1 MVPEKTS
8 GDILYRAPTVGELID
23 RRPMSR
29 YQIWTM
35 ALCGMVIVLDGF
47 DTQSIGF
54 LAPSMAE
61 TLRVPVKT
69 FGPIFAAALVGL
81 MISSMLSGPIADRW
95 GRKGPIVACTLIFGM
110 FAMLTARCTSFN
122 ELLAFRFLTG
132 LGLGGALSNS
142 VALMSEYAPKRLL
155 AVIVSIMFCGMPAGA
170 VLATQVSAVML
181 PRWGWQSVF
190 YAGGVLP
197 ITLAL
202 LLVAILPESVRYME
216 VSGAKQQKI
225 SRILARIS
233 PDLRDTAFSR
243 SVHEDQR
250 KNAPVVNLFTEGRAA
265 GTILLWIPFFMNLL
279 MLYFVVFWLPALL
292 RQTGKPVSAGITA
305 VMLFSAGGIVGSFL
319 EGGFMNRWGQMQ
331 VLFAGFLATTLLIAS
346 LAYSNSFPL
355 MMAITLVLGFVVQ
368 GAQGGLSA
376 VAATFY
382 PTSIRSTGI
391 GWCLGVGRIGSIV
404 GPMLGGVMLKLD
416 WSPRQI
422 LLAGSIPALCAAAA
436 TFTSLRFGSNVA
448 VEQQQAGIVAEP
460 TVMH

>member
-1 MVPEKTS
+1 MGRP
-8 GDILYRAPTVGELID
+8 PTVSEIID
-23 RRPMSR
+23 QQPMGR
-29 YQIWTM
+29 FQIWTM
-35 ALCGMVIVLDGF
+35 ALCGLVIVLDGF

-61 TLRVPVKT
+61 TLHVPVKT

-95 GRKGPIVACTLIFGM
+95 GRKGPIVACTLIFGT

-155 AVIVSIMFCGMPAGA
+155 AVIVSMMFCGMPTGA
-170 VLATQVSAVML
+170 VLGTQVSAVML

-190 YAGGVLP
+190 YAGGILP
-197 ITLAL
+197 LTLAL
-202 LLVAILPESVRYME
+202 LLIVILPESVRYLE
-216 VSGAKQQKI
+216 VSGANQRKI
-225 SRILARIS
+225 SKILARIS
-233 PDLRDTAFSR
+233 PELADAPISH
-243 SVHEDQR
+243 SEHQDQR
-250 KNAPVVNLFTEGRAA
+250 RNAPVVNLFTEGRAA

-292 RQTGKPVSAGITA
+292 RETGKPVSAGITA
-305 VMLFSAGGIVGSFL
+305 IMLFSVGGIAGSFV
-319 EGGFMNRWGQMQ
+319 EGGFMNRWGAFP
-331 VLFAGFLATTLLIAS
+331 VLLTEFLCTTLLIAS

-355 MMAITLVLGFVVQ
+355 MMSITFVLGFVVQ

-382 PTSIRSTGI
+382 PISIRSTGI
-391 GWCLGVGRIGSIV
+391 GWCLGIGRIGSIV

-436 TFTSLRFGSNVA
+436 TFLSLRLRTNLPA
-448 VEQQQAGIVAEP
+448 EQQNADLAEESA
-460 TVMH
+460 VLH

>member
-1 MVPEKTS
+1 ME
-8 GDILYRAPTVGELID
+8 RAPTVSEIID
-23 RRPMSR
+23 RRPMGR

-54 LAPSMAE
+54 LAPSMAD

-95 GRKGPIVACTLIFGM
+95 GRKWPIVACTLIFGT
-110 FAMLTARCTSFN
+110 FAMLTARCTSFDQ
-122 ELLAFRFLTG
+122 LLAFRFLTG

-155 AVIVSIMFCGMPAGA
+155 AVIVSIMFCGMPTGA
-170 VLATQVSAVML
+170 VLGTQVSAVML

-197 ITLAL
+197 LTLAL
-202 LLVAILPESVRYME
+202 LLIAILPESVRYLE
-216 VSGAKQQKI
+216 VSGANQRKVSK
-225 SRILARIS
+225 ILARIS
-233 PDLRDTAFSR
+233 PELAEAPVSTSE
-243 SVHEDQR
+243 HQDQR
-250 KNAPVVNLFTEGRAA
+250 RNAPVINLFTQGRAA
-265 GTILLWIPFFMNLL
+265 GTVLLWIPYFMNLL
-279 MLYFVVFWLPALL
+279 MLYFIVFWLPALL
-292 RQTGKPVSAGITA
+292 RQTGKPVTAGMTA
-305 VMLFSAGGIVGSFL
+305 IMLFSVGGIAGSFV
-319 EGGFMNRWGQMQ
+319 EGNLMNRWGAFP
-331 VLFAGFLATTLLIAS
+331 VLLTEFLCTTLLIAS
-346 LAYSNSFPL
+346 LAYSTLFPL
-355 MMAITLVLGFVVQ
+355 MMTITFVLGFVVQ

-382 PTSIRSTGI
+382 PISIRSTGI

-404 GPMLGGVMLKLD
+404 GPILGGVMLKLD
-416 WSPRQI
+416 WSPREI

-436 TFTSLRFGSNVA
+436 TFTSLRLRTNLPA
-448 VEQQQAGIVAEP
+448 EQQNGGMVEESAVL
-460 TVMH
+460 H

>member
-1 MVPEKTS
+1 ME
-8 GDILYRAPTVGELID
+8 RAPTVSELID
-23 RRPMSR
+23 RRPMGP

-35 ALCGMVIVLDGF
+35 ALCGTVIVLDGF

-61 TLRVPVKT
+61 TLHVSVKT

-95 GRKGPIVACTLIFGM
+95 GRKGPIVACTLIFGT

-155 AVIVSIMFCGMPAGA
+155 AVIVSMMFCGMPAGA
-170 VLATQVSAVML
+170 VLGTQVSAVML

-190 YAGGVLP
+190 YAGGILP
-197 ITLAL
+197 VTLAL
-202 LLVAILPESVRYME
+202 LLIAILPESVRYLE
-216 VSGAKQQKI
+216 VSGANQRKI
-225 SRILARIS
+225 SKILARIS
-233 PDLRDTAFSR
+233 PELARAPVSR
-243 SVHEDQR
+243 SEQQDQR
-250 KNAPVVNLFTEGRAA
+250 RKAPVVNLFTEGRAA
-265 GTILLWIPFFMNLL
+265 GTILLWIPYFMNLL
-279 MLYFVVFWLPALL
+279 MLYFIVFWLPALL

-305 VMLFSAGGIVGSFL
+305 IMLFSAGGIAGSFI
-319 EGGFMNRWGQMQ
+319 EGGFMNRWGAFP
-331 VLFAGFLATTLLIAS
+331 VLLTEFLCTTLLIAS
-346 LAYSNSFPL
+346 LAYSTSFAL
-355 MMAITLVLGFVVQ
+355 MMTITFVLGFVVQ

-382 PTSIRSTGI
+382 PISIRSTGI

-404 GPMLGGVMLKLD
+404 GPIIGGVMMKLD
-416 WSPRQI
+416 WNPREI
-422 LLAGSIPALCAAAA
+422 LLAGAIPALCAAAA
-436 TFTSLRFGSNVA
+436 TFTSLRLRSNLPAERQNPNLAEESA
-448 VEQQQAGIVAEP
+448 VL
-460 TVMH
+460 H

>member
-1 MVPEKTS
+1 MEP
-8 GDILYRAPTVGELID
+8 APTISEVID
-23 RRPMSR
+23 RRPMGK
-29 YQIWTM
+29 YQMWTM

-61 TLRVPVKT
+61 SLRVAVKT

-95 GRKGPIVACTLIFGM
+95 GRKWPIVTCTLIFGT
-110 FAMLTARCTSFN
+110 FAVLTARAVSFN
-122 ELLAFRFLTG
+122 ELLALRFLTG

-181 PRWGWQSVF
+181 PRWGWRSVF
-190 YAGGVLP
+190 YAGGFLP
-197 ITLAL
+197 LTLAL
-202 LLVAILPESVRYME
+202 LLTVILPESVRYLE
-216 VSGAKQQKI
+216 VTGADPRKI
-225 SRILARIS
+225 SRILARIA
-233 PDLRDTAFSR
+233 PEMAGAPLSR
-243 SVHEDQR
+243 SEHQDQR

-292 RQTGKPVSAGITA
+292 RQSGKPVSAGLTA
-305 VMLFSAGGIVGSFL
+305 IMLFSLGGIAGSFI
-319 EGGFMNRWGQMQ
+319 EGTFMNRWGQFN
-331 VLFAGFLATTLLIAS
+331 VLLTEFLCTTLLIAS
-346 LAYSNSFPL
+346 LAYSSSFPL
-355 MMAITLVLGFVVQ
+355 TMTITFVLGFVVQ

-382 PTSIRSTGI
+382 PISIRSTGI

-404 GPMLGGVMLKLD
+404 GPMIGGVMLKLD
-416 WSPRQI
+416 WTPREI
-422 LLAGSIPALCAAAA
+422 FLAGSIPALCAAAA
-436 TFTSLRFGSNVA
+436 TFLSLRLRANTPSSKQGS
-448 VEQQQAGIVAEP
+448 GIVQEP
-460 TVMH
+460 AITH

>member
-1 MVPEKTS
+1 ME
-8 GDILYRAPTVGELID
+8 RAPTVNEIID
-23 RRPMSR
+23 QRPLGR

-95 GRKGPIVACTLIFGM
+95 GRKWPIVACTLIFGS
-110 FAMLTARCTSFN
+110 FAMLTARCTSFDQ
-122 ELLAFRFLTG
+122 LLAFRFLTG

-197 ITLAL
+197 LTLAL
-202 LLVAILPESVRYME
+202 LLIAILPESVRYLE
-216 VSGAKQQKI
+216 VSGANQQKI
-225 SRILARIS
+225 SKILARIS
-233 PDLRDTAFSR
+233 PELSTAPMSR
-243 SVHEDQR
+243 SEHQDQR
-250 KNAPVVNLFTEGRAA
+250 TKAPVINLFTEGRAA

-292 RQTGKPVSAGITA
+292 RQTGKPVSAGVTA
-305 VMLFSAGGIVGSFL
+305 IMLFSVGGIAGSFV
-319 EGGFMNRWGQMQ
+319 EGNLMNRWGAFH
-331 VLFAGFLATTLLIAS
+331 VLLAEFLCTTLLIAS

-355 MMAITLVLGFVVQ
+355 MMTITFVLGFAVQ

-382 PTSIRSTGI
+382 PISIRSTGI
-391 GWCLGVGRIGSIV
+391 GWCLGIGRIGSIV
-404 GPMLGGVMLKLD
+404 GPMLGGLMLKLE
-416 WSPRQI
+416 WTPREI

-436 TFTSLRFGSNVA
+436 TFTSLRLRSNFPA
-448 VEQQQAGIVAEP
+448 EQKRAGIVEESP
-460 TVMH
+460 VLH

>member
-1 MVPEKTS
+1 MQ
-8 GDILYRAPTVGELID
+8 RAPTISEIID
-23 RRPMSR
+23 QRPMGR

-35 ALCGMVIVLDGF
+35 TLCGMVIVLDGF

-61 TLRVPVKT
+61 SLHIPIKN
-69 FGPIFAAALVGL
+69 FGPIFVFALIGL

-95 GRKGPIVACTLIFGM
+95 GRKWPIVACTLIFGT
-110 FAMLTARCTSFN
+110 FAMLTSRCATFDQ
-122 ELLAFRFLTG
+122 LIACRFLTG

-170 VLATQVSAVML
+170 VLATRVGAVML

-197 ITLAL
+197 LTLAV
-202 LLVAILPESVRYME
+202 LLVAILPESARYLE
-216 VSGAKQQKI
+216 VSGANERKI
-225 SRILARIS
+225 SAILARIAPNLAGS
-233 PDLRDTAFSR
+233 PVSRAERQDTR
-243 SVHEDQR
+243 R
-250 KNAPVVNLFTEGRAA
+250 KAPVVNLFTEGRAA

-305 VMLFSAGGIVGSFL
+305 IMLFSVGGIVGSAI
-319 EGGFMNRWGQMQ
+319 EGSLMNRWGQLA
-331 VLFAGFLATTLLIAS
+331 VLFAEFLCTTVLIGS
-346 LAYSNSFPL
+346 LAYSTSFSL
-355 MMAITLVLGFVVQ
+355 MMTVTFILGFVVQ

-382 PTSIRSTGI
+382 PISIRSTGI
-391 GWCLGVGRIGSIV
+391 GWCLGIGRIGSIV

-416 WSPRQI
+416 WTPRQI
-422 LLAGSIPALCAAAA
+422 LLAGAIPALCAAAA
-436 TFTSLRFGSNVA
+436 TFTSLRLGSHLPDERGA
-448 VEQQQAGIVAEP
+448 PRIAEESALS
-460 TVMH
+460 H

>member
-1 MVPEKTS
+1 ME
-8 GDILYRAPTVGELID
+8 RAPTVSELID
-23 RRPMSR
+23 RRSMGR

-35 ALCGMVIVLDGF
+35 ALCGTVIVLDGF

-61 TLRVPVKT
+61 TLGIPIKT
-69 FGPIFAAALVGL
+69 FGPIFVAALIGL

-95 GRKGPIVACTLIFGM
+95 GRKWPIVTCTLIFGM
-110 FAMLTARCTSFN
+110 FAMLTARCSTFDQV
-122 ELLAFRFLTG
+122 LACRFLTG

-155 AVIVSIMFCGMPAGA
+155 AVIVSMMFCGMPAGA
-170 VLATQVSAVML
+170 VLATRVSAVML

-197 ITLAL
+197 LTLAL
-202 LLVAILPESVRYME
+202 LLIAILPESVRYLE
-216 VSGAKQQKI
+216 VSGADQRKI

-233 PDLRDTAFSR
+233 PELADTPVSR
-243 SVHEDQR
+243 SAHQDER
-250 KNAPVVNLFTEGRAA
+250 KNAPVVSLFTEGRAA
-265 GTILLWIPFFMNLL
+265 GTILLWVPFFMNLL

-292 RQTGKPVSAGITA
+292 RQTGKPLSAGATA
-305 VMLFSAGGIVGSFL
+305 VMLFSVGGIAGSFI
-319 EGGFMNRWGQMQ
+319 EGTFMNRWGAFP
-331 VLFAGFLATTLLIAS
+331 VLLTEFLCTTLLIAS
-346 LAYSNSFPL
+346 LAFSNSFPV
-355 MMAITLVLGFVVQ
+355 MMTITFVLGFVVQ

-382 PTSIRSTGI
+382 PTSMRSTGI

-416 WSPRQI
+416 WSPREI

-436 TFTSLRFGSNVA
+436 TFASLRLRTNLPADQLKSDVIA
-448 VEQQQAGIVAEP
+448 EQPVP
-460 TVMH
+460 SS

>member
-1 MVPEKTS
+1 ME
-8 GDILYRAPTVGELID
+8 RAPTVSELID
-23 RRPMSR
+23 QRRMSR
-29 YQIWTM
+29 YQLWTM

-81 MISSMLSGPIADRW
+81 MISSMLSGPMADRW
-95 GRKGPIVACTLIFGM
+95 GRKWPIVGCTLIFGT
-110 FAMLTARCTSFN
+110 FAMLTARCISFN

-170 VLATQVSAVML
+170 VLGTQVSAVML

-190 YAGGVLP
+190 YAGGILP
-197 ITLAL
+197 VIVAL
-202 LLVAILPESVRYME
+202 LLVAILPESVRYLE
-216 VSGAKQQKI
+216 VTGANPLRI
-225 SRILARIS
+225 SNILARIS
-233 PDLRDTAFSR
+233 PELATAPFSR
-243 SVHEDQR
+243 SQIQDERR
-250 KNAPVVNLFTEGRAA
+250 KAPVIHLFTEGRAA

-292 RQTGKPVSAGITA
+292 RQTGQPVSAGITA
-305 VMLFSAGGIVGSFL
+305 IMLFSAGGIAGSFV
-319 EGGFMNRWGQMQ
+319 EGGFMNRWGAFP
-331 VLFAGFLATTLLIAS
+331 VLLAEFLCTTLLIAS
-346 LAYSNSFPL
+346 LAYSTSFAL
-355 MMAITLVLGFVVQ
+355 MMTITFVLGFVVQ

-382 PTSIRSTGI
+382 PISIRSTGI
-391 GWCLGVGRIGSIV
+391 GWCLGVGRIGSIA
-404 GPMLGGVMLKLD
+404 GPIIGGVMLKLD
-416 WSPRQI
+416 WTPRQI

-436 TFTSLRFGSNVA
+436 TFTSLRTGQASGKTQTGV
-448 VEQQQAGIVAEP
+448 VEESAAL
-460 TVMH
+460 H

>member
-1 MVPEKTS
+1 ME
-8 GDILYRAPTVGELID
+8 RAPTVSEIID
-23 RRPMSR
+23 RRPMGR

-69 FGPIFAAALVGL
+69 FGPVFAAALVGL

-95 GRKGPIVACTLIFGM
+95 GRKGTIVVCTLIFGA
-110 FAMLTARCTSFN
+110 FAMLTARCTSLDQ
-122 ELLAFRFLTG
+122 LLAFRFLTG

-155 AVIVSIMFCGMPAGA
+155 AVIVSMMFCGMPAGA

-181 PRWGWQSVF
+181 PHWGWRSVF
-190 YAGGVLP
+190 YVGGILP
-197 ITLAL
+197 LTLAVL
-202 LLVAILPESVRYME
+202 LIAILPESVRYLE
-216 VSGAKQQKI
+216 VSGANRRKI
-225 SRILARIS
+225 SKILARIAPELS
-233 PDLRDTAFSR
+233 DAPISSSERKDSR
-243 SVHEDQR
+243 R
-250 KNAPVVNLFTEGRAA
+250 NAPVINLFTQGRAA
-265 GTILLWIPFFMNLL
+265 GTVLLWIPYFMNLL

-305 VMLFSAGGIVGSFL
+305 VMLFSAGGIAGSFI
-319 EGGFMNRWGQMQ
+319 EGTFMNRWGAFP
-331 VLFAGFLATTLLIAS
+331 VLLTEFLCTTLLIAS
-346 LAYSNSFPL
+346 LAFSNSFTL
-355 MMAITLVLGFVVQ
+355 MMTITFVLGFVVQ

-382 PTSIRSTGI
+382 PISIRSTGI

-404 GPMLGGVMLKLD
+404 GPILGGMMLKLD
-416 WSPRQI
+416 WTPREI

-436 TFTSLRFGSNVA
+436 TLLSMRLRSNMSPQRQNA
-448 VEQQQAGIVAEP
+448 DLAEESA
-460 TVMH
+460 VMH